1 LPSAS
6 AVMASSSILG
16 SLSAIFNDVALYC
29 TKVCKSQ
36 SRLSIN
42 LEAAEL
48 ANRGVTNDAGSE
60 IDMDAGRRAQTAGS
74 DTGALWLRGRWA
86 EKESYLD
93 GLSSALIGVGRVVE
107 GRKVGETSRRRRV
120 KIEQP
125 RVRWRLFYRE
135 RLRIFSAPLPY
146 VERIRRGITGALQYF
161 PQGTIS
167 KCTIS
172 ITTEVLKRWQGGPV
186 LQIYLSLQRNT

>member
-1 LPSAS
+1 MLQGGYRCRVARASSLPSAS

-36 SRLSIN
+36 EQLINKPGSSRVSKPWCDKRMPAARSIWMQ
-42 LEAAEL
+42 EDEHKQRDQTQA
-48 ANRGVTNDAGSE
+48 RCGSE
-60 IDMDAGRRAQTAGS
+60 VGGREGIIL
-74 DTGALWLRGRWA
+74 GWFVLRFDR
-86 EKESYLD
+86 
-93 GLSSALIGVGRVVE
+93 VGRVVE

-135 RLRIFSAPLPY
+135 RLRIFSALRSRTWSAY
-146 VERIRRGITGALQYF
+146 VEGSQEPCSISRRAQYPNALYQL
-161 PQGTIS
+161 PQ
-167 KCTIS
+167 KF
-172 ITTEVLKRWQGGPV
+172 
-186 LQIYLSLQRNT
+186 